1 DLRKLEAGRMPVQWR
16 RTELDTLI
24 YRHSEDF
31 IAAADNQDISLS
43 LNLPKSVPATKTD
56 DEKVATILTNLLAN
70 ALKYTPNGGSVE
82 LSLLLHQGT
91 TWEISVADN
100 GPGIPVSER
109 ERVFQRF
116 VQLGREQA
124 GGTGVGLALVKEF
137 AELLG
142 GVAGVTASSLGG
154 SLFFIKIP
162 HLPVEDDESSD
173 MPPANPTAAS
183 LVPTLAAASHKEPLA
198 AEEIPLVL
206 IVEDDRDVAAYLA
219 ESLAQTYRTVVTYDG
234 NNGWENALR
243 LTPDLIISD
252 VMMPGLNGLQLCAR
266 TKMDQRTSHIPVL
279 LLTARTAVE
288 HRLEGLER
296 GADAYLTK
304 PYAERELHLRLR
316 NLLRLRQ
323 ALMAQLQSQ
332 VHTAEAGAIDEE
344 NSQIRP
350 ELSFLKTLKETIH
363 ERLNDPDLTVSDLER
378 AVGMSKSQLHRKLQS
393 ILGLSANRLINQIR
407 LETAAKRLRNG
418 AEDIS
423 TVAFDCGFSDPGY
436 FGRRFRE
443 RYGQSP
449 TAYRERAKQEEAE

>member
-1 DLRKLEAGRMPVQWR
+1 
-16 RTELDTLI
+16 
-24 YRHSEDF
+24 
-31 IAAADNQDISLS
+31 
-43 LNLPKSVPATKTD
+43 PA
-56 DEKVATILTNLLAN
+56 
-70 ALKYTPNGGSVE
+70 
-82 LSLLLHQGT
+82 
-91 TWEISVADN
+91 
-100 GPGIPVSER
+100 SER
-109 ERVFQRF
+109 ERVFHRF

-137 AELLG
+137 TELLG
-142 GVAGVTASSLGG
+142 GTVGVTTSDLGG

-162 HLPVEDDESSD
+162 HLPAEDMESAE
-173 MPPANPTAAS
+173 MPPENPTA
-183 LVPTLAAASHKEPLA
+183 TPLA
-198 AEEIPLVL
+198 PIQTTASSQGSFATEELPLVL

-219 ESLAQTYRTVVTYDG
+219 ESLATTYRTVVTYDG
-234 NNGWENALR
+234 NSGWESALR

-323 ALMAQLQSQ
+323 ALMTQLQSRIHGNE
-332 VHTAEAGAIDEE
+332 VSESKEE
-344 NSQIRP
+344 DGQIRP
-350 ELSFLKTLKETIH
+350 ELAFLKTLKETIH
-363 ERLNDPDLTVSDLER
+363 ERLNDPDLTVSDLEK

-407 LETAAKRLRNG
+407 LETAAKRLKNG
-418 AEDIS
+418 GEDIS
-423 TVAFDCGFSDPGY
+423 TIAFDCGFSDPGY

-449 TAYRERAKQEEAE
+449 TAYRERAKQQEAE